1 MKSAEI
7 TKISAAFY
15 TPMFVSFER
24 QLEEAF
30 IKRDAFLDHVITNE
44 IQHMRSDLKG
54 KRNSIK
60 AKRHIASELRK
71 VGGGDARTPV
81 SIKVRRSTAQ
91 ALRELE
97 STHELVRDALLNRM
111 IMMLRASDKV
121 LSVLELP
128 SRISALTRE
137 GHDDLPVGPIRA
149 LVETVADPFY
159 YMRAACE
166 AEHGCG
172 LYALQLPEQLSGLSC
187 YLPDNSVPGTSAN
200 KRLARDTDRM
210 LEELASFE
218 SALSAPTG
226 KKKGARHG

>member
-1 MKSAEI
+1 MKSTEI

-30 IKRDAFLDHVITNE
+30 IKRDAFLDHVIASE
-44 IQHMRSDLKG
+44 IQHISADLKG

-71 VGGGDARTPV
+71 VGGGDSRTPV
-81 SIKVRRSTAQ
+81 SIKVRYSTAE

-97 STHELVRDALLNRM
+97 SAHGVVRDALLNRL
-111 IMMLRASDKV
+111 IMLLRASDKM

-137 GHDDLPVGPIRA
+137 GHQDLPVGPIRA

-159 YMRAACE
+159 YLRAACE

-172 LYALQLPEQLSGLSC
+172 LYALPLPGGLIGLSC
-187 YLPDNSVPGTSAN
+187 YLSDDSVPGTSAN
-200 KRLARDTDRM
+200 RRLTRDADRM
-210 LEELASFE
+210 REELDAFE
-218 SALSAPTG
+218 GALPVPAG
-226 KKKGARHG
+226 KRKGARHG